1 MSNETNFGHFKIPKK
16 TKRKGPKSFP
26 DFTDKYFNPPLLDES
41 FNRDIAWVLV
51 GYLGKN
57 FIEEVNIETS
67 SEVIGNTGSWTAF
80 MKDTASAETV
90 KCKLDY
96 FPVVP
101 FTPSDNI
108 IKWYMD
114 MMIQLADDLEID
126 YMFVHSDEAIH
137 SKLSMIKWLYEGR
150 YDKLLPL
157 IGGFHTL
164 LVYLKILHKKYGC
177 TGIQEWWVGSRA
189 IQLGSV
195 AQAIEGRHYYR
206 GIKLHKQSFNS
217 LMRCK
222 IDKHLPMNM
231 DIKRAI
237 ADLRLETNASNLDK
251 LLQLDPFQQYC
262 KDIMVTPS
270 GTQAQMM
277 LQYVKD
283 VSCMLA
289 LIFSVREKVVEL
301 HVAAERKML
310 PKLFAFD
317 HMNYAR
323 YLTIQQVDFQK
334 MEILNGNAWEDLKS
348 NGFGG
353 SLTGDKFSTVHGDLI
368 TETTIN
374 REVKVR
380 GGPMQGGY
388 STSLKTTDAF
398 IKTSHLMAKIRR
410 KVKDRL
416 KILTT
421 SVHKELS
428 PGARR
433 QQTTGV
439 IL

>member
-1 MSNETNFGHFKIPKK
+1 
-16 TKRKGPKSFP
+16 
-26 DFTDKYFNPPLLDES
+26 
-41 FNRDIAWVLV
+41 
-51 GYLGKN
+51 
-57 FIEEVNIETS
+57 
-67 SEVIGNTGSWTAF
+67 
-80 MKDTASAETV
+80 
-90 KCKLDY
+90 
-96 FPVVP
+96 
-101 FTPSDNI
+101 
-108 IKWYMD
+108 
-114 MMIQLADDLEID
+114 
-126 YMFVHSDEAIH
+126 
-137 SKLSMIKWLYEGR
+137 
-150 YDKLLPL
+150 
-157 IGGFHTL
+157 
-164 LVYLKILHKKYGC
+164 
-177 TGIQEWWVGSRA
+177 
-189 IQLGSV
+189 
-195 AQAIEGRHYYR
+195 
-206 GIKLHKQSFNS
+206 
-217 LMRCK
+217 
-222 IDKHLPMNM
+222 
-231 DIKRAI
+231 
-237 ADLRLETNASNLDK
+237 
-251 LLQLDPFQQYC
+251 
-262 KDIMVTPS
+262 
-270 GTQAQMM
+270 MM

-334 MEILNGNAWEDLKS
+334 MEILNGNVWEDLKS

-398 IKTSHLMAKIRR
+398 IKTNHLMAKIRR

-433 QQTTGV
+433 QHDQVVINLTNKVNTYFDPFLDGPARHFKTGREIDPSILNGLLTSDAIGEKDFAVFLKERVMAPEDKKKSLHDPISKNGLKTGIQKPKKTNKELDIVKEDRQAFGILVGKVSSPSEALQYPLTTVPLALAEPNLTLKQQQKSQLRNYLYETAKATEMISIGEQDCLIDGMAAVWAVKPKSTWKDYAEALLEYCMPKESCNVHSLTIVFDCYERSSIKQMTQIGRGSDGV
-439 IL
+439 KVHITSICQEMP